1 MLEKKGMISFDL
13 SNNLQAM
20 VSFRDLAAQ
29 DYQELNLDIVQS
41 IIEKILN
48 DFKEF
53 TKIAIQTIA

>member
-1 MLEKKGMISFDL
+1 
-13 SNNLQAM
+13 M